1 MIDRRTFFYD
11 VRVKLFGGRLDQ
23 RQVDGMNAILDEWEK
38 RDLTDLRWL
47 AYMLATSFW
56 ETAHTMWPIEEWGK
70 GQGHPYGVPDPVT
83 AQVYFGR
90 GFVQLTWK
98 SNYATM
104 GHLLGIDLVGHP
116 EKALELP
123 VATQILF
130 EGMMRAESRIGDF
143 TGLALDDCFNATHE
157 DWVRARAIVN
167 GTDHAAAIADIART
181 FYAAILQAGIGEQ
194 RMAA

>member
-1 MIDRRTFFYD
+1 
-11 VRVKLFGGRLDQ
+11 
-23 RQVDGMNAILDEWEK
+23 
-38 RDLTDLRWL
+38 
-47 AYMLATSFW
+47 
-56 ETAHTMWPIEEWGK
+56 MWPIEEWGK
-70 GQGHPYGVPDPVT
+70 GQGHPYGVPDPAT
-83 AQVYFGR
+83 AQVYYGR

-123 VATQILF
+123 IATQILF
-130 EGMMRAESRIGDF
+130 EGMMRAKSRIGDF

-167 GTDHAAAIADIART
+167 GTDHAAAITDIART
-181 FYAAILQAGIGEQ
+181 TMRPSCRPGSASKGWRRDAAGLARQLALAVASHRCRGRPGMGRHRACSAGFARTRYGGG
-194 RMAA
+194 RARPAAGRPESQG